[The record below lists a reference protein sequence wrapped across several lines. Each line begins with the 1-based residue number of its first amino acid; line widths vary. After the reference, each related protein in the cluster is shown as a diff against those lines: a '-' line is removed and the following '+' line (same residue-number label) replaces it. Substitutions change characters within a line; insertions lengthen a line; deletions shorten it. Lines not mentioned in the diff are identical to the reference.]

1 MYRPLI
7 SPAEKAVPHS
17 NLLLP
22 VDDSSLY
29 DEKAGPGD
37 FRGCCRILGAFVV
50 FVIQEQKSALPPSTG
65 SPTPLPGVEI
75 TSYQGK
81 DLTAAESLPDNS
93 IKGPQHINMTDYRL
107 NITGLVNQSRSYTYD
122 DVLGKYPHYTKLVT
136 LHCVEG
142 WDATILWEGVQVR
155 DLVKDA
161 GPDPRANTIVF
172 TAADGYT
179 TSFPLGYIMGR
190 DIIMAYRVNN
200 ITLPVDRGYPFQL
213 VAEDKWG
220 YKWIKW
226 IEKIELT
233 DDPGVPGLLGR
244 TRVLQQRGS
253 QPELRRRLIPQKNPV
268 FS

>member
-7 SPAEKAVPHS
+7 SQPEKAVPHS

-37 FRGCCRILGAFVV
+37 FRGCCLYSLEPLLSLSYR
-50 FVIQEQKSALPPSTG
+50 SRSLPFRLQPDLPRR
-65 SPTPLPGVEI
+65 SPGWRSRLYE
-75 TSYQGK
+75 GK

-200 ITLPVDRGYPFQL
+200 ITLPVDRGYPFQSC
-213 VAEDKWG
+213 G
-220 YKWIKW
+220 
-226 IEKIELT
+226 
-233 DDPGVPGLLGR
+233 GG
-244 TRVLQQRGS
+244 
-253 QPELRRRLIPQKNPV
+253 
-268 FS
+268 